1 MFNILSNPEKGGESQ
16 AYGLY
21 PPDLQRVLEQ
31 SAATG
36 PVTAQPT
43 PRELYYPLTREDRQ
57 GEGPSVQPTSLDIRN
72 PGLRTQSP
80 EERSSFWCCR

>member
-16 AYGLY
+16 AHELY
-21 PPDLQRVLEQ
+21 PPELQHVLEQ
-31 SAATG
+31 SAATV

-43 PRELYYPLTREDRQ
+43 PRELHYPLAREDQQ
-57 GEGPSVQPTSLDIRN
+57 GEGPGVQPTSLDIRN
-72 PGLRTQSP
+72 PGLQTQSP